1 MILGI
6 GVDIIEIDR
15 IEKAIKKQN
24 KFLEK
29 IFTNKEIEYFQNRK
43 MNIEV
48 IAGNFAAKEAIS
60 KALGTGFRGIS
71 FLDIEVLRDELG
83 KPLVNIENKIKK
95 NIEYIL
101 GDRQAYKIH
110 LTAFTSSSVM
120 VSTSSSMVSFSHST
134 ISSSARIL
142 SYSSFSS
149 ATFAASVP
157 LRAMTK
163 QRLRK

>member
-83 KPLVNIENKIKK
+83 KPIVKTYNNFKQICIDYNVSEIK
-95 NIEYIL
+95 
-101 GDRQAYKIH
+101 
-110 LTAFTSSSVM
+110 
-120 VSTSSSMVSFSHST
+120 VSISHCKDYAVANS
-134 ISSSARIL
+134 IAI
-142 SYSSFSS
+142 
-149 ATFAASVP
+149 
-157 LRAMTK
+157 TK
-163 QRLRK
+163 EG

>member
-24 KFLEK
+24 NFLEK

-110 LTAFTSSSVM
+110 LTI
-120 VSTSSSMVSFSHST
+120 SHSK
-134 ISSSARIL
+134 SNAVAYAVFENL
-142 SYSSFSS
+142 G
-149 ATFAASVP
+149 
-157 LRAMTK
+157 
-163 QRLRK
+163 

>member
-110 LTAFTSSSVM
+110 LTI
-120 VSTSSSMVSFSHST
+120 SHSN
-134 ISSSARIL
+134 SNAVAYAVFENL
-142 SYSSFSS
+142 G
-149 ATFAASVP
+149 
-157 LRAMTK
+157 
-163 QRLRK
+163 

>member
-110 LTAFTSSSVM
+110 PTI
-120 VSTSSSMVSFSHST
+120 SHSK
-134 ISSSARIL
+134 SNAVAYAVFENL
-142 SYSSFSS
+142 G
-149 ATFAASVP
+149 
-157 LRAMTK
+157 
-163 QRLRK
+163 

>member
-71 FLDIEVLRDELG
+71 FLDIEVLRDEIG

-101 GDRQAYKIH
+101 GDRQAYKI
-110 LTAFTSSSVM
+110 LIV
-120 VSTSSSMVSFSHST
+120 
-134 ISSSARIL
+134 
-142 SYSSFSS
+142 
-149 ATFAASVP
+149 
-157 LRAMTK
+157 RAMLLLMLYSK
-163 QRLRK
+163 I

>member
-95 NIEYIL
+95 NIEYC
-101 GDRQAYKIH
+101 K
-110 LTAFTSSSVM
+110 
-120 VSTSSSMVSFSHST
+120 
-134 ISSSARIL
+134 
-142 SYSSFSS
+142 
-149 ATFAASVP
+149 
-157 LRAMTK
+157 
-163 QRLRK
+163 